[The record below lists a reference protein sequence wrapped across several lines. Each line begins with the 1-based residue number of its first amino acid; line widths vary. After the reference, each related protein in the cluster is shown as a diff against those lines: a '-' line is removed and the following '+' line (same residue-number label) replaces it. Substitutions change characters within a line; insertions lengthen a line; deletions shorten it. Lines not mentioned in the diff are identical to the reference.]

1 MDAEREETRN
11 VTSTLLHR
19 LIERQAAQS
28 PDALA
33 VIDAGTE
40 LSYGQLDAQA
50 DRLAAQLRRS
60 GAGPETLIAVLAARC
75 ADTVIALLAVLK
87 AGAAYVP
94 IDPANP
100 PERVHYLMR
109 DSGASILVAPE
120 RLIASAPAGPWT
132 TVTFGGG
139 QPDGE
144 PPGEVNGGA
153 APDNAAYVIY
163 TSGSTGEP
171 KGVVVPHRQIVRS
184 TLAHREYDRPA
195 PARFLLLISF
205 SFDACAVGLYWT
217 LTTGGQVVIPSAEDM
232 RDPRALRGLI
242 TRHRVTHLDCA
253 PALYSLLLA
262 DDSEPLS
269 TLLCAIVGGESCPAE
284 LVERHHRMLPS
295 CMLVNNY
302 GPTETTVWAT
312 TVALSPGNAGPV
324 TIGAAIPGVRTY
336 VLDDELQPA
345 GDGVDGELFIGGET
359 VARGYH
365 GRPGL
370 TAERFLPDPFAG
382 GGRRM
387 YRTGDR
393 VRRLPSGELEF
404 RGRFD
409 HQVKVRGYRI
419 ELGEVEQALHSHPDV
434 LEAVADV
441 RDLGGTAALVAWIRA
456 TGSSIGA
463 ITGYVNGVLPAHMV
477 PSRLVAVDALPRN
490 VAGKVDRSR
499 LPEPPGPEA
508 AGATEPM
515 TPLEAEVAKLAAEIL
530 GLPRVDRTASLF
542 DLGATSLH
550 LSRLLLGIWRRFAVS
565 VPAHRLFQVPS
576 VAGVT
581 RLIEADRR
589 LGGPR
594 AAQSWTPEQLAA
606 ACRLPDDISPGKLP
620 TRQWSAPRE
629 ILLTGATGYLGA
641 FLLKELADRTDA
653 TIWCL
658 VRAGSDDEAVN
669 RVRDTMRR
677 YRIWDEAY
685 LSRVKPVVGDLG
697 QPRFGLAED
706 VYERLGQRIDV
717 IHHCGA
723 VANFLYPYS
732 AIKAPN
738 VDGTAEVLRLAT
750 TGTLKAVHYV
760 SSIDVLVGTAI
771 ERPYLEDAEMTPR
784 AVPEG
789 YARSKWIAE
798 AFVRQARDRGVP
810 CSVYRPGLIISHTE
824 TGATQLNDYLLLEI
838 KGMLDFGIAPDSH
851 YALNASTVDY
861 SAQAIARISGDMRC
875 LGGTYHLWNPQPVHV
890 DEIFSWIRSF
900 GYTFEPVPFE
910 TVIQKLAALD
920 PDSAALPLL
929 PLFLD
934 QERRLSPGPGET
946 GSRTIT
952 DPRAE
957 CGNTLAAIG
966 RMSHN
971 PSPLSE
977 AIAHKC
983 FQYLVDVGFFPDPA
997 DQRARVAGQKE
1008 KEYAR

>member
-1 MDAEREETRN
+1 MAPERQETRT
-11 VTSTLLHR
+11 VTSMLLHR
-19 LIERQAAQS
+19 LIERQAAKS
-28 PDALA
+28 PKALA
-33 VIDAGTE
+33 VIDADTQ
-40 LSYGQLDAQA
+40 LSYGQLDARA
-50 DRLAAQLRRS
+50 DWLAGRLLRS

-100 PERVHYLMR
+100 PERIHYLMR
-109 DSGASILVAPE
+109 DSGASILVTPQ
-120 RLIASAPAGPWT
+120 RLITSTPAGPWT
-132 TVTFGGG
+132 TVTFDAG

-144 PPGEVNGGA
+144 SAGPVAGGA
-153 APDNAAYVIY
+153 TSDNAAYVIY

-184 TLAHREYDRPA
+184 TLAHRAYDRPE
-195 PARFLLLISF
+195 PASFLLLISF

-217 LTTGGQVVIPSAEDM
+217 LTTGGQVVIPSADDM
-232 RDPRALRGLI
+232 RDPRALRDLI
-242 TRHRVTHLDCA
+242 ARHRVTHLDCT
-253 PALYSLLLA
+253 PALYSLLLTG
-262 DDSEPLS
+262 DSEPLS
-269 TLLCAIVGGESCPAE
+269 TLRCAIVGGESCPAD
-284 LVERHHRMLPS
+284 LVERHHRMLPG

-312 TVALSPGNAGPV
+312 TAELTPGNAGPV
-324 TIGAAIPGVRTY
+324 TIGAAIPGARTY
-336 VLDDELQPA
+336 VLDDELQPV
-345 GDGVDGELFIGGET
+345 GNGVDGELFIGGET

-382 GGRRM
+382 GGSRM
-387 YRTGDR
+387 YRTGDK
-393 VRRLPSGELEF
+393 VRRLPSGEFEF

-419 ELGEVEQALHSHPDV
+419 ELGEVEQALHSHPAV
-434 LEAVADV
+434 IEAVADV
-441 RDLGGTAALVAWIRA
+441 RDLGGTGTLVAWIRI
-456 TGSSIGA
+456 TGSSTGA
-463 ITGYVNGVLPAHMV
+463 ITEYVSGVLPAHMV
-477 PSRLVAVDALPRN
+477 PSRLVAVEALPRN

-499 LPEPPGPEA
+499 LPEPSGPETAEA
-508 AGATEPM
+508 AEPM
-515 TPLEAEVAKLAAEIL
+515 TVLEAEVAELAAEIL

-542 DLGATSLH
+542 DLGASSLH

-589 LGGPR
+589 LGGPGT
-594 AAQSWTPEQLAA
+594 AQSWTPEQLTA
-606 ACRLPDDISPGKLP
+606 ACRLPDDISPGRL
-620 TRQWSAPRE
+620 RAQQWLAPRE

-641 FLLKELADRTDA
+641 FLLKELADRTGA

-669 RVRDTMRR
+669 RVRATMRR

-685 LSRVKPVVGDLG
+685 LRRVKPVVGDLG
-697 QPRFGLAED
+697 QPRFGLDED
-706 VYERLGQRIDV
+706 VYESLGQRIDV

-732 AIKAPN
+732 EIKAPN

-760 SSIDVLVGTAI
+760 SSIDVLVGSAI

-810 CSVYRPGLIISHTE
+810 CSIYRPGLIISHTE
-824 TGATQLNDYLLLEI
+824 TGATQLNDFLLLEI

-861 SAQAIARISGDMRC
+861 SAQAIARISGDKDR
-875 LGGTYHLWNPQPVHV
+875 LGGTYHLWNPQPVQV
-890 DEIFSWIRSF
+890 DEFFAWIRSF
-900 GYTFEPVPFE
+900 GYTFDPVPFE
-910 TVIQKLAALD
+910 TVIQKLATLD

-934 QERRLSPGPGET
+934 QERRLSPGAGES
-946 GSRTIT
+946 GSWTT
-952 DPRAE
+952 ADPRAE
-957 CGNTLAAIG
+957 CRNTLAAIG
-966 RMSHN
+966 RTSINQSQMSEE
-971 PSPLSE
+971 L
-977 AIAHKC
+977 AHKC

-997 DQRARVAGQKE
+997 EQRARVAGQKE